1 MPCAIPPP
9 LVLASTSPRRRRLL
23 AGMGHAF
30 ESVDPGIEEDRILAG
45 SPTET
50 SRARAEAKARAVA
63 WARPEA
69 VVLAADTVVALGDA
83 LLPKAADS
91 GAVARMLRSLSG
103 RAHEVVTSVAVVAP
117 GAARPIVA
125 SDVARVTFRDIAE
138 DEVASYAASGEGI
151 GKAGGYAV
159 QGRAAMFVASLE
171 GDVETV
177 VGLPTR
183 MVRELLAKARG
194 EASAGCM

>member
-1 MPCAIPPP
+1 
-9 LVLASTSPRRRRLL
+9 
-23 AGMGHAF
+23 MGHVF
-30 ESVDPGIEEDRILAG
+30 EVVDPGIEEDGILAA
-45 SPTET
+45 SPVAT

-69 VVLAADTVVALGDA
+69 VVLAADTVVALGDE
-83 LLPKAADS
+83 LLPKAGDGADI
-91 GAVARMLRSLSG
+91 ARMLRALSG
-103 RAHEVVTSVAVVAP
+103 RTHEVVTSVAVVAP
-117 GAARPIVA
+117 GTAVPITA

-138 DEVASYAASGEGI
+138 GEVAAYATSGEGI

-159 QGRAAMFVASLE
+159 QGMAAGFVASLD

-183 MVRELLAKARG
+183 LVRELLARARG
-194 EASAGCM
+194 GTPADCI